1 MRNGTGKGRRRQ
13 SFVESG
19 RNEMRLEGIAEP
31 GFHSGTT
38 LLAGALSSQS
48 SGNLAALLCSAA
60 APSSIP
66 VEIPSSGDE
75 RQAERSRIARELHD
89 TLLQGFFAASLRLH
103 SVLDDL
109 PVECPATKSRLNEV
123 LLLLD
128 RVLEEGRYAVQGL
141 RSPHYSGASLGEAL
155 AKVPEEAGFL
165 SDLSFRVVILGKER
179 QLQAGLQDEL
189 YRIGR
194 EAIINACRHSGA
206 GELEA
211 EIEYTHSGLRLVVRD
226 NGCGI
231 DPAALCRCG
240 HWGLQGM
247 RERADRIGAKLRI
260 LSRAALGT
268 EIEITVPRR
277 AAFES

>member
-1 MRNGTGKGRRRQ
+1 
-13 SFVESG
+13 
-19 RNEMRLEGIAEP
+19 MRLEGIVEP

-60 APSSIP
+60 AAPSAIP
-66 VEIPSSGDE
+66 VEIPPSRDE
-75 RQAERSRIARELHD
+75 RLAERNRIARELHD

-109 PVECPATKSRLNEV
+109 PVDCPATKARLNEV

-141 RSPHYSGASLGEAL
+141 RSPNYSRASLGEAL

-165 SDLSFRVVILGKER
+165 SDLSFRVVVLGKER
-179 QLQAGLQDEL
+179 QLQAGLRDEL
-189 YRIGR
+189 YRMGR
-194 EAIINACRHSGA
+194 EAIVNACRHSGA